1 MCDLVMLEEALETR
15 LPTSTIAICTLPL
28 TPMICQLPSDLSW
41 QPAGLVNRLD
51 TLIELNHRIV
61 RHNQRN
67 SRRLQRPTDTA
78 PSFYTRGL
86 RTRYRRGRN
95 QIGPRNLLSAVMLG
109 HRQNSWRESNPHN
122 MLHLNETIMCSMGRA
137 TVCYFTTF

>member
-1 MCDLVMLEEALETR
+1 MAGATISNIAHAIDVAYFNLGKPIDLLICVGINDIICGRSAIEIMCDLVLLKEALETR

-78 PSFYTRGL
+78 L
-86 RTRYRRGRN
+86 
-95 QIGPRNLLSAVMLG
+95 
-109 HRQNSWRESNPHN
+109 
-122 MLHLNETIMCSMGRA
+122 
-137 TVCYFTTF
+137 